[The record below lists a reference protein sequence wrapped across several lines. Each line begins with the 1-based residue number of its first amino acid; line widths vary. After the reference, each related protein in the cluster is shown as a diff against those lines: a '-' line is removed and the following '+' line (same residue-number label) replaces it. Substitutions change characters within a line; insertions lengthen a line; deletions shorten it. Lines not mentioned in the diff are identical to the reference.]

1 MKISRDTLY
10 RIILTNIILVTGF
23 KYVLR
28 YSASGHYR
36 LQCTQETVL
45 CIWSYLIARLKD
57 QPVSFHNWR
66 FLVFV
71 INASGWRHLASSST
85 SEVPTFSGMVGAQVL
100 LGISCGMLTYAT
112 WPAFDFCLFYSIV
125 GPGVSVRS
133 GIMWKDKKERTVRNK
148 KAKSDRLRP
157 SQAYIGRPDVNLLS
171 DQKIPDSFILSFT
184 NLIDQSATEE
194 QPIITWPEPRNTRWW
209 ELGRTHQHEEPLLIS
224 LVWPIS
230 LAYALSPSY
239 RGIMCSRQGQV
250 CIPHSGHWDIQAS
263 SREHYIVSSPGH
275 CTRQKVTSQYRGKH

>member
-1 MKISRDTLY
+1 M
-10 RIILTNIILVTGF
+10 
-23 KYVLR
+23 
-28 YSASGHYR
+28 
-36 LQCTQETVL
+36 
-45 CIWSYLIARLKD
+45 
-57 QPVSFHNWR
+57 
-66 FLVFV
+66 
-71 INASGWRHLASSST
+71 
-85 SEVPTFSGMVGAQVL
+85 L

-194 QPIITWPEPRNTRWW
+194 QPIIT
-209 ELGRTHQHEEPLLIS
+209 
-224 LVWPIS
+224 
-230 LAYALSPSY
+230 
-239 RGIMCSRQGQV
+239 
-250 CIPHSGHWDIQAS
+250 
-263 SREHYIVSSPGH
+263 
-275 CTRQKVTSQYRGKH
+275 